1 MISRSIDRLV
11 AVLERLAQRWQLVL
25 LNVALL
31 FTFSFARPASSSV
44 DARINRK
51 VAHQRF
57 DFVGWT
63 VESIWQ
69 KLTHALIAPQRY
81 MTEADRSQFVL
92 DYLALLA
99 ETHRV
104 EHQIHRIYVDP
115 NIEDPELATVELRAR
130 ERELRREI
138 DRRQPIAEAI
148 LEEQVARVLK
158 EEGFGILGQEIPPVK
173 ISFTPLPRMLVVSPR
188 DRIESIYQIGLTHGL
203 GVPEQE
209 TLEEM
214 IDNSL
219 GVSSLITNIGGLASY
234 PSMLLET
241 TSINWIT
248 DVTAHEWTHQ
258 YLLPRPLG
266 LQYFASEECR
276 AINETVATIVGQE
289 VGRRVVARYY
299 PDHLPPEPEPQ
310 PDPEPPEAAPEEP
323 PAEPPPF
330 DFRMEMRATRIRVDE
345 LLDAGRIEEAE
356 AYMESRRQMFVE
368 QGYAIRKLNQA
379 YFAFHGAYAAHP
391 GAAGDD
397 PIGPAVLEFFARSP
411 DLRTFVNQIAGVTT
425 LAELELLLSQ

>member
-1 MISRSIDRLV
+1 MIGRSIDRSV
-11 AVLERLAQRWQLVL
+11 AVLQRLTQRWQLVL
-25 LNVALL
+25 LNAALL
-31 FTFSFARPASSSV
+31 FTFSFARPAASSL

-69 KLTHALIAPQRY
+69 KLTHGLIAPQRY
-81 MTEADRSQFVL
+81 MTEANRSQFVL
-92 DYLALLA
+92 DYLDLVA

-104 EHQIHRIYVDP
+104 ERQIHRMYVDP
-115 NIEDPELATVELRAR
+115 DIENPEAATVELRAR
-130 ERELRREI
+130 EEELRTDI

-148 LEEQVARVLK
+148 LEEQVARVLR
-158 EEGFGILGQEIPPVK
+158 EEGFGVLGQEIPPVK
-173 ISFTPLPRMLVVSPR
+173 ISFTPLPRMLIVSPR
-188 DRIESIYQIGLTHGL
+188 DRIETIYQIGLTHGL
-203 GVPEQE
+203 GTSEQE
-209 TLEEM
+209 RLEEM
-214 IDNSL
+214 IDSSL
-219 GVSSLITNIGGLASY
+219 GVSSLITNIGGLAAY

-266 LQYFASEECR
+266 YRYFASGETR

-289 VGRRVVARYY
+289 VGRKVVARYY
-299 PDHLPPEPEPQ
+299 PDHLPPEPEPD
-310 PDPEPPEAAPEEP
+310 PDPAEAAPEEP
-323 PAEPPPF
+323 PVEPPPF
-330 DFRMEMRATRIRVDE
+330 DFRLEMRETRIQVDE
-345 LLDAGRIEEAE
+345 LLDEGRIEEAE
-356 AYMESRRQMFVE
+356 AYMETRRQMLVE
-368 QGYAIRKLNQA
+368 QGYAVRKLNQA

-397 PIGPAVLEFFARSP
+397 PIGPAVQEFFARSP
-411 DLRTFVNQIAGVTT
+411 DLRTFINQIAGVTT
-425 LAELELLLSQ
+425 LAELEMLLIQ

>member
-1 MISRSIDRLV
+1 MITRSIDRLV
-11 AVLERLAQRWQLVL
+11 AVLERLTQHWKLVL

-63 VESIWQ
+63 AEAIWQ

-92 DYLALLA
+92 DYLELLA

-104 EHQIHRIYVDP
+104 ERQIHRVYVDP
-115 NIEDPELATVELRAR
+115 DIADPEAATVELRAR
-130 ERELRREI
+130 EKELRREI

-158 EEGFGILGQEIPPVK
+158 EEGFGILGQEMPPVK
-173 ISFTPLPRMLVVSPR
+173 ISFTPLPSMLVVSPR
-188 DRIESIYQIGLTHGL
+188 DRIETIYQIGLSHGL

-214 IDNSL
+214 IDDSL
-219 GVSSLITNIGGLASY
+219 SVSSLITNIGGLAAY

-266 LQYFASEECR
+266 LQYFASAETR

-289 VGRRVVARYY
+289 VGRKVVARYY
-299 PDHLPPEPEPQ
+299 PDHLPPEPD
-310 PDPEPPEAAPEEP
+310 PDPPEPAPEEP

-330 DFRMEMRATRIRVDE
+330 DFRMEMRETRIRVDE
-345 LLDAGRIEEAE
+345 LLEAGQIEEAE
-356 AYMESRRQMFVE
+356 AYMESRRQMFVDE
-368 QGYAIRKLNQA
+368 GYAIRKLNQA

-397 PIGPAVLEFFARSP
+397 PIGPAVQEFFARSP
-411 DLRTFVNQIAGVTT
+411 DLRTFVNEIAGVTT
-425 LAELELLLSQ
+425 LAELEMLLSQ